1 MEPAWSMR
9 VRQQQSLDLKQKKEP
24 RQARSQATVQAILQ
38 AAAQVLI
45 QEGFAGLTT
54 NAVAERAGVSIGSV
68 YEYFPGKE
76 AIVAVLTT
84 RAVAG
89 TLRNIEDSLNRAD
102 PADLRAA
109 MVQFV
114 RSLYRITCEQRDLL
128 KILLFQ
134 VPFVHEIPAMQTLR
148 AELIRLVLQGAGRTR
163 HEHRIVVA
171 PETLYLIGSMTAA
184 ALLQLAITPPPGLDV
199 NRILDELAAKV
210 VDWLVEKKD

>member
-1 MEPAWSMR
+1 MGLVRREW
-9 VRQQQSLDLKQKKEP
+9 VRQQQAIDLKQKKVP
-24 RQARSQATVQAILQ
+24 RQVRAQATLQAILQ
-38 AAAQVLI
+38 ASAQVLI
-45 QEGFAGLTT
+45 QEGYAGLTT

-84 RAVAG
+84 RAVAD
-89 TLRNIEDSLNRAD
+89 TLREIEDSLNGAD

-109 MVQFV
+109 MNQFV
-114 RSLYRITCEQRDLL
+114 RSLYRITCERRDLL

-134 VPFVHEIPAMQTLR
+134 VPFVHEIPAMQSLR
-148 AELIRLVLQGAGRTR
+148 AELIRLVLLGAGRTR
-163 HEHRIVVA
+163 HEHQIEAR

-199 NRILDELAAKV
+199 NRILDELAEKV
-210 VDWLVEKKD
+210 VDWLVERKS